1 MESLLNKIESSIN
14 YVGANSKN
22 VKINYQKIDELLQIQ
37 DFSSTK
43 YWLDTNPFNILDMDL
58 SDIIFFLFI
67 YHTIGDYCFWGNPKW
82 EINTEN
88 GKLDGSYAMLY
99 LIAKNFSA
107 FKKMEMSYA
116 EFATLFKANVSLPL
130 IENRYSNLKVL
141 YEFLTN
147 SNENIYVLI
156 KDMHSDTELFAF
168 IVKNL
173 NYFQDEALYQG
184 RKVYFYKRAQLL
196 TSDILH
202 VREKIEQIK
211 VDYFNLVGCADYKI
225 PQVMHSLG
233 LLEYSEA
240 LSEII
245 ENQEQLPEESE
256 MEVEIRA
263 SDLLV
268 INYIKEKLNNKI
280 SRMDIND
287 YIWLL
292 GQDKTKKMK
301 PYHRTLT
308 SHY

>member
-1 MESLLNKIESSIN
+1 
-14 YVGANSKN
+14 
-22 VKINYQKIDELLQIQ
+22 
-37 DFSSTK
+37 
-43 YWLDTNPFNILDMDL
+43 MDL